1 MAVRKRV
8 VVSGRVQG
16 VFFRDSCRDRAEA
29 AGVSG
34 WVRNVDDGTVE
45 ACFEGDSKA
54 VDELVAWCRSG
65 PESAHVDE
73 VDVNEEEPRG
83 ESGFKVR

>member
-45 ACFEGDSKA
+45 ACFEGDSEA

-73 VDVNEEEPRG
+73 VGVNEEEPRG